1 MRFSQLDLVCRQH
14 FGRTRSDSA
23 SNETFY
29 SFVAAER
36 LSKPATPPKT
46 SHKHIPTHLHIPNRP
61 TSHLICF
68 EFNVVAS
75 TLFKMSEEKE
85 LTDPSAVTPSTLNQ
99 AKGDKATPTP
109 DDEATSKQNLN
120 QEQAANVGEEGEK
133 KQEEQQ
139 EKTEEEE
146 NGDDDDDDDE
156 DDEPVKY
163 RYTLKHEDGSSEIIE
178 EEWINNDFYLSDE
191 QIHKILNH

>member
-1 MRFSQLDLVCRQH
+1 MGIYVLLIYAVLSARSRVQATLRSY
-14 FGRTRSDSA
+14 SDSA

-75 TLFKMSEEKE
+75 TY
-85 LTDPSAVTPSTLNQ
+85 
-99 AKGDKATPTP
+99 
-109 DDEATSKQNLN
+109 SKCL
-120 QEQAANVGEEGEK
+120 K
-133 KQEEQQ
+133 K
-139 EKTEEEE
+139 K
-146 NGDDDDDDDE
+146 N
-156 DDEPVKY
+156 
-163 RYTLKHEDGSSEIIE
+163 
-178 EEWINNDFYLSDE
+178 
-191 QIHKILNH
+191 

>member
-1 MRFSQLDLVCRQH
+1 MGIYVLLIYAVLSARSRVRQH
-14 FGRTRSDSA
+14 FGRTRYSDSA

-75 TLFKMSEEKE
+75 TY
-85 LTDPSAVTPSTLNQ
+85 
-99 AKGDKATPTP
+99 
-109 DDEATSKQNLN
+109 SKCL
-120 QEQAANVGEEGEK
+120 K
-133 KQEEQQ
+133 K
-139 EKTEEEE
+139 K
-146 NGDDDDDDDE
+146 N
-156 DDEPVKY
+156 
-163 RYTLKHEDGSSEIIE
+163 
-178 EEWINNDFYLSDE
+178 
-191 QIHKILNH
+191 